1 MVGECIEEVKKMA
14 TKKNHPSVQQFKEFV
29 KEHPKLVQE
38 VRKGNKEWQEVF
50 EDWYLLGENDVI
62 WKQYKDTAEKNDDEK
77 KPDFMTQMLSAVKKM
92 DANTVNHHISNVSST
107 ISTIQGL
114 FSQFGL
120 TKGSSQTSS
129 SKSQQPFSF
138 RKD

>member
-1 MVGECIEEVKKMA
+1 MVSKK
-14 TKKNHPSVQQFKEFV
+14 KHPSIQQFKDFV

-62 WKQYKDTAEKNDDEK
+62 WKQYKDDNPVEQGDEGK
-77 KPDFMTQMLSAVKKM
+77 KSDFMSHIFSAVKKM
-92 DANTVNHHISNVSST
+92 DMNTVNHHISNMSST
-107 ISTIQGL
+107 ISTLQGL
-114 FSQFGL
+114 FDQFGL
-120 TKGSSQTSS
+120 SKGSGQNSS
-129 SKSQQPFSF
+129 RDKQHPFSF

>member
-1 MVGECIEEVKKMA
+1 MASKK
-14 TKKNHPSVQQFKEFV
+14 THPSVQQFKEFV

-50 EDWYLLGENDVI
+50 EDWYLLGEKDVV
-62 WKQYKDTAEKNDDEK
+62 WNQYRDESTEEQTEEK
-77 KPDFMTQMLSAVKKM
+77 KADFMSQMFSAVKNM
-92 DANTVNHHISNVSST
+92 DMNTVNHHISNMSST

-114 FSQFGL
+114 FDQFGL
-120 TKGSSQTSS
+120 
-129 SKSQQPFSF
+129 SKSSGQKSSGNKQQPFSF

>member
-1 MVGECIEEVKKMA
+1 MA
-14 TKKNHPSVQQFKEFV
+14 SKKNHPSVQQFKEFV
-29 KEHPKLVQE
+29 KEHPKIIQE

-62 WKQYKDTAEKNDDEK
+62 WNQYKEQPAEDNSQNTESKT
-77 KPDFMTQMLSAVKKM
+77 DFMSSIVSAMKNM
-92 DANTVNHHISNVSST
+92 DMNTMNQHITNMSST

-114 FSQFGL
+114 FDQFGVS
-120 TKGSSQTSS
+120 KGSKQSNSGTGQS
-129 SKSQQPFSF
+129 PFSF

>member
-1 MVGECIEEVKKMA
+1 MASKKQ
-14 TKKNHPSVQQFKEFV
+14 HPSVQQFKEFV

-50 EDWYLLGENDVI
+50 EDWYLLGEKDVV
-62 WKQYKDTAEKNDDEK
+62 WKQYKDENSEEQSEEK
-77 KPDFMTQMLSAVKKM
+77 KADFMSQMFSAVKNM
-92 DANTVNHHISNVSST
+92 DMNTVNHHISNMSST

-114 FSQFGL
+114 FDQFGL
-120 TKGSSQTSS
+120 
-129 SKSQQPFSF
+129 SKSSGQKSSGSNQQPFSF

>member
-1 MVGECIEEVKKMA
+1 MASKKP
-14 TKKNHPSVQQFKEFV
+14 HPSVQQFKEFV

-50 EDWYLLGENDVI
+50 EDWYLLGEKDVV
-62 WKQYKDTAEKNDDEK
+62 WKQYKDESTEEQTEEK
-77 KPDFMTQMLSAVKKM
+77 KADIMSQMFSAVKNM
-92 DANTVNHHISNVSST
+92 DMNTVNHHISNMSST

-114 FSQFGL
+114 FDQFGL
-120 TKGSSQTSS
+120 
-129 SKSQQPFSF
+129 SKSSGKKSSGSNQQPFSF